1 VPIRAARQI
10 LTRVGAWRAGQ
21 CIGLAALAL
30 LLGNR
35 GLQNAVA
42 EGDTRTISL
51 HHIHTGEDITITF
64 KREGRYDDEAL
75 KKLNHILR
83 DWRRD
88 EETKMDPRLLD
99 VVWEVYRDVD
109 AKGPIHVV
117 CGYRSPATNAML
129 RRRSRGVAQFSQHML
144 GRAMDFFIPG
154 VPLEK
159 QREAGL
165 RLQRG
170 GVGYYPSS
178 GSPFVH
184 LDVGSIRMWPRMTH
198 DQLAR
203 VFPDGRTVHVPSDG
217 RPLRGYALA
226 LADVQKRGSSEPS
239 PTSLDAARTAGL
251 DVSAQRQRSLF
262 SAMFTS
268 KDEDEDSETGAAPNA
283 KSAQAVEPK
292 VDKTP
297 DKIAEARPAAPK
309 VAEIKVAETKAVP
322 LPMARPTLQIA
333 AKLAQ
338 QSAPAPAF
346 NLASAESRPVDVTNA
361 RAPSSAN
368 DVISSRGF
376 WQAPAA
382 EAAPPQEPTRL
393 ASADTTALPAP
404 RARDEQRPAATDTTG
419 AVAPWPVKT
428 ADAAGSAPSQLA
440 LAYAAQANGTP
451 AAPAAPATPATRGLT
466 AVNAAPRNAATL
478 QPTRVAAA
486 ANQTA
491 PVRTATATALKPGT
505 PLDDPWLRALVL
517 APDLQNYLTAMVLGQ
532 SDMRELQPLMVKPDA
547 VVTMAFGDDPNL
559 GLATDHFTGSAVV
572 FVTTTTFDKRTAAL
586 Q

>member
-1 VPIRAARQI
+1 
-10 LTRVGAWRAGQ
+10 
-21 CIGLAALAL
+21 
-30 LLGNR
+30 
-35 GLQNAVA
+35 
-42 EGDTRTISL
+42 
-51 HHIHTGEDITITF
+51 
-64 KREGRYDDEAL
+64 
-75 KKLNHILR
+75 
-83 DWRRD
+83 
-88 EETKMDPRLLD
+88 
-99 VVWEVYRDVD
+99 
-109 AKGPIHVV
+109 
-117 CGYRSPATNAML
+117 
-129 RRRSRGVAQFSQHML
+129 
-144 GRAMDFFIPG
+144 
-154 VPLEK
+154 
-159 QREAGL
+159 
-165 RLQRG
+165 
-170 GVGYYPSS
+170 
-178 GSPFVH
+178 
-184 LDVGSIRMWPRMTH
+184 MWPRMTH

-226 LADVQKRGSSEPS
+226 LADIQKRGSSEPS
-239 PTSLDAARTAGL
+239 RTSLDAARTAGL

-292 VDKTP
+292 VDTTS
-297 DKIAEARPAAPK
+297 DKIAEARLAAPK
-309 VAEIKVAETKAVP
+309 VAETKVAETKAVP

-338 QSAPAPAF
+338 QSAPAF

-382 EAAPPQEPTRL
+382 KVAPPQEPTRL
-393 ASADTTALPAP
+393 ASADTTAVPAP

-428 ADAAGSAPSQLA
+428 ADAADHVPSDVA

-451 AAPAAPATPATRGLT
+451 AAPAPPVTRGLT
-466 AVNAAPRNAATL
+466 AANAAPRNAATL

-486 ANQTA
+486 VTQTA

-505 PLDDPWLRALVL
+505 PVDDPWLRALVL

>member
-1 VPIRAARQI
+1 MPIRAARQL
-10 LTRVGAWRAGQ
+10 LTGAGASREGNVSASPRWRCCWQQRSA
-21 CIGLAALAL
+21 
-30 LLGNR
+30 
-35 GLQNAVA
+35 NACVA
-42 EGDTRTISL
+42 EGDTRTISA
-51 HHIHTGEDITITF
+51 HHIHTSEDITITF

-99 VVWEVYRDVD
+99 VVWEVYREVD

-154 VPLEK
+154 VTLEK

-226 LADVQKRGSSEPS
+226 LADIQKRGSSEPS

-309 VAEIKVAETKAVP
+309 VAEAKVAETKAVP

-361 RAPSSAN
+361 RGPSSAN

-376 WQAPAA
+376 WQAPAE
-382 EAAPPQEPTRL
+382 EAAPPQGPTRL

-428 ADAAGSAPSQLA
+428 ADAADHVPSDVA
-440 LAYAAQANGTP
+440 LAYAAPANGTRCAGYTQP
-451 AAPAAPATPATRGLT
+451 DGGG
-466 AVNAAPRNAATL
+466 AAPRNAATCSRRASP
-478 QPTRVAAA
+478 QPLTV
-486 ANQTA
+486 TA
-491 PVRTATATALKPGT
+491 PALKPGT
-505 PLDDPWLRALVL
+505 PLDDLAARTGARARS
-517 APDLQNYLTAMVLGQ
+517 G
-532 SDMRELQPLMVKPDA
+532 ELHDRDGARSGGYAQLPLMAKPVA
-547 VVTMAFGDDPNL
+547 VVMAFGDDPNL